1 MSMPKDDYRFTWLR
15 VLEARLSVAIYGF
28 VHGSDYKAINPLR
41 EVETLLAAMIGKWIN
56 HLEEQRSMLKM
67 SNNDT
72 EPGAVATGSNA
83 QVDWSHPL
91 ATAHGSVP
99 SSVVR
104 FTDSLV
110 NLK

>member
-1 MSMPKDDYRFTWLR
+1 MVESF
-15 VLEARLSVAIYGF
+15 EGAAIYGF

-83 QVDWSHPL
+83 QVDWSHSL

-104 FTDSLV
+104 FTDSSV
-110 NLK
+110 NLE